1 MTGGQKVKLTL
12 NGSNKVVHGTLK
24 YANDDLYIV
33 EDSFTGE
40 ESIFPSR
47 CYTIEKIEEGKR

>member
-47 CYTIEKIEEGKR
+47 SYTIEKF